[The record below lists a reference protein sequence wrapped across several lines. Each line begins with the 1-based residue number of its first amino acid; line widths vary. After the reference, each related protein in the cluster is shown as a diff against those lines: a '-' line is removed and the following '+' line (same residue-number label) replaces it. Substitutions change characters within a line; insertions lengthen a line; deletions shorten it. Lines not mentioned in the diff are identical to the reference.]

1 MEHTLEIIVNL
12 LGNLKDSKGEF
23 KDFDRELATAT
34 VHYAVHDDDCSTFSI
49 VLDDDMLD
57 EEYQYDANE
66 GEHFEL
72 TASTSKKIDLWVSD
86 LDAKYFD

>member
-1 MEHTLEIIVNL
+1 MEHTLQIIVTL

-23 KDFDRELATAT
+23 KDFDRELATAN
-34 VHYAVHDDDCSTFSI
+34 VYYAVHDDGCSYSI
-49 VLDDDMLD
+49 SLNDDMLD
-57 EEYQYDANE
+57 EKYQYDANE

-86 LDAKYFD
+86 LDEKYFD

>member
-1 MEHTLEIIVNL
+1 MEHTLEIIVTL
-12 LGNLKDSKGEF
+12 LGNLKDSKGDF
-23 KDFDRELATAT
+23 KDFNRELAIAT

-49 VLDDDMLD
+49 SLDDDLLD
-57 EEYQYDANE
+57 EEYQYVAIA